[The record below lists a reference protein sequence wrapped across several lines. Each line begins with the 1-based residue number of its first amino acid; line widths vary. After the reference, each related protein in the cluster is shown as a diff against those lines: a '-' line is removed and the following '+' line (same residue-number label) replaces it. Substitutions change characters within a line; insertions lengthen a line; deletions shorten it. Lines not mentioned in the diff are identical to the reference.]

1 MEGTEEKKDRQTDDQ
16 IETDSARHKGWSLIS
31 DQWSDERE
39 TQEKERTEGKAE
51 KEQTELIEVWSYHGR
66 PESHIEMKRA
76 KMREVNNILVRL
88 YKRYPGPSR

>member
-1 MEGTEEKKDRQTDDQ
+1 MEGTEEKKDRQTERQTTKLRQ
-16 IETDSARHKGWSLIS
+16 IQQDTKA

-39 TQEKERTEGKAE
+39 TQEKERTEGKANQE
-51 KEQTELIEVWSYHGR
+51 RTDLIEVWSYHGR